1 MYIYYHSGNKIE
13 QMKHYLHEEPS
24 SVCGWD
30 CRGKG
35 VKTNTSRLRSLLL
48 FLPREPMS
56 CPREG
61 RPRASWSQD
70 LYWDPHRARFPE
82 ASGMV
87 NAIREIPSI
96 KPK

>member
-35 VKTNTSRLRSLLL
+35 VKTNTSRLKSLLL
-48 FLPREPMS
+48 FLPGSQCRVPGKGDLELAGPRTSSGTLTVPAFLKHRE
-56 CPREG
+56 
-61 RPRASWSQD
+61 W
-70 LYWDPHRARFPE
+70 
-82 ASGMV
+82 
-87 NAIREIPSI
+87 
-96 KPK
+96 